1 MAKNKW
7 KKLIEGLGY
16 SFRKEIF
23 KIAFINLVTIASLL
37 LLNIFVK
44 EIVLLVLSI
53 LSTLLINYL
62 LFSFY
67 NGKKEQMEKM
77 HGEELIALLSYL
89 RTFIDNHNNI
99 YQSFQKL
106 VDFASP
112 WMKEKI
118 GEFLLNVDSDKSVKP
133 FIDFAANFSS
143 SISKNLMLSIYQ
155 MIDQGENSSQLSQFT
170 FLFQNISNNYNSEL
184 RSKKQKSL
192 GQMAVYP
199 LVGAGAI
206 VLVLS
211 FSIISVVGD
220 MVNVL

>member
-118 GEFLLNVDSDKSVKP
+118 GEFLLDVDSDKSVKP

>member
-16 SFRKEIF
+16 SFKKEIF

-118 GEFLLNVDSDKSVKP
+118 GEFLLDVDSDKSVKP